1 MRFELPVVW
10 RVNSATHAG
19 RLTLEDERIT
29 LTSKT
34 ETVSFDTASVAA
46 FAIERAPAQRLRGM
60 PVLAITNGSGEVVR
74 VASMGGGGSLQ
85 ELAFWVGAGQLAAT
99 GT

>member
-1 MRFELPVVW
+1 MRFDLPVIW
-10 RVNSATHAG
+10 SANGVMHAG
-19 RLTLEDERIT
+19 RLTLEDGRIT

-34 ETVSFDTASVAA
+34 ATVSFDTASVEA

-60 PVLAITNGSGEVVR
+60 PVLAVEIGDGEVVR
-74 VASMGGGGSLQ
+74 IASMGGGGSLQ
-85 ELAFWVGAGQLAAT
+85 ELASWVGAGQLAAT